1 LGSRASTAAEE
12 TDDEIDHEVP
22 RARIFIALLT
32 AVVACIVILWATFV
46 NDKVLG
52 LATAMV
58 PLLTA
63 LCTGMLTTEY
73 LERRHGAHR
82 EEEADERGA
91 T

>member
-1 LGSRASTAAEE
+1 LASAASTATVDTEE
-12 TDDEIDHEVP
+12 NDLEVP

-32 AVVACIVILWATFV
+32 AVVACVVILWATFF

-73 LERRHGAHR
+73 LERRAGAKR
-82 EEEADERGA
+82 VEEGDDRSPA
-91 T
+91 

>member
-1 LGSRASTAAEE
+1 
-12 TDDEIDHEVP
+12 VV

-32 AVVACIVILWATFV
+32 AVVACMVILWATFF
-46 NDKVLG
+46 NPAVLG

-73 LERRHGAHR
+73 LERRAAAKTQEQKDG
-82 EEEADERGA
+82 
-91 T
+91 

>member
-1 LGSRASTAAEE
+1 
-12 TDDEIDHEVP
+12 VP

-73 LERRHGAHR
+73 LERRHSSTHSS
-82 EEEADERGA
+82 EDEREPA
-91 T
+91 

>member
-1 LGSRASTAAEE
+1 LRITVD
-12 TDDEIDHEVP
+12 TTVDRDRYVV

-32 AVVACIVILWATFV
+32 AVVACIVILWATFF
-46 NDKVLG
+46 NTELLG

-73 LERRHGAHR
+73 LERRAQTRR
-82 EEEADERGA
+82 EEMER
-91 T
+91 